1 MRNIKRLF
9 LSIVALLFVISV
21 ASCDNSKRNT
31 STPMGSISNETTVA
45 TAGDLTP
52 LKNDVYYSQLRNQ
65 GYNTVLNN
73 IKANLFDKEIKEVKA
88 TFNFS
93 DSTVNDYERE
103 LFDSYAS
110 SLFGTTDSETVKDL
124 TEADLNKNIAKF
136 VDTCNNEGILIE
148 SKDIQ
153 YSLTNDKVEFTAVP
167 EAIINKYI
175 INIAINK
182 AAKDELK
189 NIVDKEE
196 IEKDGKLVTNTNYI
210 DEDAIET
217 YYNNNNKKYGTYQ
230 AIVIQFNTLTE
241 AEKFIGST
249 EITDANA
256 LAFYVNLYNT
266 YYNYRTHI
274 NGDTPFMNY
283 GNVSTKTVFEVNADK
298 NELSEISSSVQNIVT
313 NTLKENEYLTKP
325 FNKNNKYV
333 MVYRGEAVFQIN
345 EKYGLTTDKD
355 GYVTWDTLKTNQN
368 AYNEVRAEIVDSLI
382 DSKVSSYTTTVIN
395 NRIEAADIKIF
406 DPLFEMKFE
415 GSYADYYDYIN
426 ADEFENDKIYT
437 LTYKDVQNTY
447 TVEQFYTEQT
457 QISGTKIIFSELS
470 NIFAYSLKDLF
481 VTEETIDTLT
491 KEVENAVKSFNK
503 NENTAYPK
511 EIGLE
516 TFLVANYGYTNTD
529 AVIEN
534 KIAQSALTSYLSDSL
549 FDEWAE
555 ADHTI
560 TKDPSKLHALNNIL
574 ATGNTKYND
583 IFSINIDHILIFI
596 DDNGD
601 GNPDDPKQFL
611 KNFES
616 EEAIKAYEDALGE
629 LAKAIYNEANCDKLT
644 KSNDLMEILNYIVE
658 AYTMDKPL
666 FSVED
671 KTWADYK
678 KYNFILKVESLST
691 SGDTTQSNVGNYV
704 KEFGDYVKTLYDT
717 LVKES
722 IKIED
727 KEPVFIFPSTTKENK
742 GPKGFDDLCA
752 TQFGYHMIVVNDYE
766 ERGSTKSLEKDDSNN
781 YQKNV
786 EVLINEKDKDTRA
799 DNIYVIVDNTYNN
812 NTNAANFN
820 QFFVYYVQKQTN
832 TTSTLVS
839 EVQTVLS
846 AMFDDAISRY
856 LSTGF
861 QNYLLYNRLNAT
873 IVLENP
879 TLAKQYANYK
889 GYLARNSQ
897 SYDANDEFAAW
908 YADTMVWTRPY

>member
-1 MRNIKRLF
+1 
-9 LSIVALLFVISV
+9 
-21 ASCDNSKRNT
+21 
-31 STPMGSISNETTVA
+31 
-45 TAGDLTP
+45 
-52 LKNDVYYSQLRNQ
+52 
-65 GYNTVLNN
+65 
-73 IKANLFDKEIKEVKA
+73 
-88 TFNFS
+88 
-93 DSTVNDYERE
+93 
-103 LFDSYAS
+103 
-110 SLFGTTDSETVKDL
+110 
-124 TEADLNKNIAKF
+124 
-136 VDTCNNEGILIE
+136 
-148 SKDIQ
+148 
-153 YSLTNDKVEFTAVP
+153 
-167 EAIINKYI
+167 
-175 INIAINK
+175 
-182 AAKDELK
+182 
-189 NIVDKEE
+189 
-196 IEKDGKLVTNTNYI
+196 
-210 DEDAIET
+210 
-217 YYNNNNKKYGTYQ
+217 
-230 AIVIQFNTLTE
+230 
-241 AEKFIGST
+241 
-249 EITDANA
+249 
-256 LAFYVNLYNT
+256 
-266 YYNYRTHI
+266 
-274 NGDTPFMNY
+274 
-283 GNVSTKTVFEVNADK
+283 
-298 NELSEISSSVQNIVT
+298 
-313 NTLKENEYLTKP
+313 
-325 FNKNNKYV
+325 

-644 KSNDLMEILNYIVE
+644 KSNDLMEILNYIV
-658 AYTMDKPL
+658 
-666 FSVED
+666 
-671 KTWADYK
+671 
-678 KYNFILKVESLST
+678 
-691 SGDTTQSNVGNYV
+691 
-704 KEFGDYVKTLYDT
+704 
-717 LVKES
+717 
-722 IKIED
+722 
-727 KEPVFIFPSTTKENK
+727 
-742 GPKGFDDLCA
+742 
-752 TQFGYHMIVVNDYE
+752 
-766 ERGSTKSLEKDDSNN
+766 
-781 YQKNV
+781 
-786 EVLINEKDKDTRA
+786 
-799 DNIYVIVDNTYNN
+799 
-812 NTNAANFN
+812 
-820 QFFVYYVQKQTN
+820 
-832 TTSTLVS
+832 
-839 EVQTVLS
+839 
-846 AMFDDAISRY
+846 
-856 LSTGF
+856 
-861 QNYLLYNRLNAT
+861 
-873 IVLENP
+873 
-879 TLAKQYANYK
+879 
-889 GYLARNSQ
+889 
-897 SYDANDEFAAW
+897 
-908 YADTMVWTRPY
+908 

>member
-153 YSLTNDKVEFTAVP
+153 YSLANDKVEFTAVP

-175 INIAINK
+175 VNIAINK

-189 NIVDKEE
+189 TIVDKEE

-266 YYNYRTHI
+266 YYNYRIHI

-491 KEVENAVKSFNK
+491 KEVENAIKSFNK

-516 TFLVANYGYTNTD
+516 TFLVANYGYTNTA

-555 ADHTI
+555 ADHSI

-583 IFSINIDHILIFI
+583 IFSINIDHILIYI

-601 GNPDDPKQFL
+601 GNPDDPKQFF

-616 EEAIKAYEDALGE
+616 EEAVKAYEDALGE

-666 FSVED
+666 FSAED

-786 EVLINEKDKDTRA
+786 EVLINEKDKDTRG
-799 DNIYVIVDNTYNN
+799 DNIYVIVDNTYNE
-812 NTNAANFN
+812 NTNAANFK

>member
-298 NELSEISSSVQNIVT
+298 NELSEI
-313 NTLKENEYLTKP
+313 
-325 FNKNNKYV
+325 
-333 MVYRGEAVFQIN
+333 
-345 EKYGLTTDKD
+345 
-355 GYVTWDTLKTNQN
+355 
-368 AYNEVRAEIVDSLI
+368 
-382 DSKVSSYTTTVIN
+382 
-395 NRIEAADIKIF
+395 
-406 DPLFEMKFE
+406 
-415 GSYADYYDYIN
+415 
-426 ADEFENDKIYT
+426 
-437 LTYKDVQNTY
+437 
-447 TVEQFYTEQT
+447 
-457 QISGTKIIFSELS
+457 
-470 NIFAYSLKDLF
+470 
-481 VTEETIDTLT
+481 
-491 KEVENAVKSFNK
+491 
-503 NENTAYPK
+503 
-511 EIGLE
+511 
-516 TFLVANYGYTNTD
+516 
-529 AVIEN
+529 
-534 KIAQSALTSYLSDSL
+534 
-549 FDEWAE
+549 
-555 ADHTI
+555 
-560 TKDPSKLHALNNIL
+560 
-574 ATGNTKYND
+574 
-583 IFSINIDHILIFI
+583 
-596 DDNGD
+596 
-601 GNPDDPKQFL
+601 
-611 KNFES
+611 
-616 EEAIKAYEDALGE
+616 
-629 LAKAIYNEANCDKLT
+629 
-644 KSNDLMEILNYIVE
+644 
-658 AYTMDKPL
+658 
-666 FSVED
+666 
-671 KTWADYK
+671 
-678 KYNFILKVESLST
+678 
-691 SGDTTQSNVGNYV
+691 
-704 KEFGDYVKTLYDT
+704 
-717 LVKES
+717 
-722 IKIED
+722 
-727 KEPVFIFPSTTKENK
+727 
-742 GPKGFDDLCA
+742 
-752 TQFGYHMIVVNDYE
+752 
-766 ERGSTKSLEKDDSNN
+766 
-781 YQKNV
+781 
-786 EVLINEKDKDTRA
+786 
-799 DNIYVIVDNTYNN
+799 
-812 NTNAANFN
+812 
-820 QFFVYYVQKQTN
+820 
-832 TTSTLVS
+832 
-839 EVQTVLS
+839 
-846 AMFDDAISRY
+846 
-856 LSTGF
+856 
-861 QNYLLYNRLNAT
+861 
-873 IVLENP
+873 
-879 TLAKQYANYK
+879 
-889 GYLARNSQ
+889 
-897 SYDANDEFAAW
+897 
-908 YADTMVWTRPY
+908 